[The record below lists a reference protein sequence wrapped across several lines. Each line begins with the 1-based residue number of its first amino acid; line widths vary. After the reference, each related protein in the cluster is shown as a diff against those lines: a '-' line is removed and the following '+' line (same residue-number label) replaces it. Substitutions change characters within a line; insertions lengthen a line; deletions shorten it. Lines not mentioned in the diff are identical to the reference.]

1 MNDGQEIKKPLA
13 SFYCSIPGSR
23 FIDKHGESH
32 YFVEGVLDV
41 FGQDLVDELNKVA
54 DGLGCP
60 ITAKKTAARMGD
72 LTQTGATTDQNAK
85 VSTDADPVQKA
96 LAQIASGNAATGV
109 LNSQQKSH

>member
-1 MNDGQEIKKPLA
+1 MTDTQENKKPLA
-13 SFYCSIPGSR
+13 TFYCSIPGSR
-23 FIDKHGESH
+23 FIDKHGNSH

-41 FGQDLVDELNKVA
+41 FDQDLVDELNKVA

-85 VSTDADPVQKA
+85 TATDTDPVQKA
-96 LAQIASGNAATGV
+96 LAQIAAGNAATGT